1 MQEFVNIFGNGY
13 FPIIITAVLLFGG
26 WKIFHEGI
34 ATVNKITDAHSEE
47 TKELAKV
54 IENNTQVVTGV
65 VERLD
70 KVEVKLD
77 DIENK
82 VDALD
87 NCTKKGEKK

>member
-34 ATVNKITDAHSEE
+34 ATVNKLTDDHSKESEE
-47 TKELAKV
+47 LRKV
-54 IENNTQVVTGV
+54 IEGNTAVVAGV

-70 KVEVKLD
+70 KVEIKLS
-77 DIENK
+77 DIEDK

-87 NCTKKGEKK
+87 NCSKKGEKK